1 MIFIYL
7 ISGLFLGWSLGANDT
22 GNIFGASVETR
33 MLKFRTAALIAAI
46 FITLG
51 AILEGS
57 GPSGTLGR
65 LGSVDAL
72 GGAFTVSLAAAAAI
86 FVIVRLGIPVST
98 SQTIVGAIIG
108 WNFFSGRI
116 TDFRSLLTIASS
128 WVVAFVLSAVIAAV
142 LFYIFR
148 AWINRSSMHLLEQ
161 DLFVRW
167 GLILVGAFGAYS
179 LGANNIANVVGVF
192 VPVTPFRDLNLGGLM
207 VLDGVKQLYIIGALS
222 IVVGIYT
229 YSHKV
234 MRTVGK
240 DLFHLSPVTA
250 LVALM
255 AEAIVLFL
263 FASRGLFNLLLKLG
277 LPTIPLVPVSSTQVI
292 VGAVM
297 GIAIAKGGKN
307 LRYGLLGKISLA
319 WVAAPVMAFFFS
331 YIALFIF
338 QNVFEQ
344 KVYQDLRYIFN
355 RRTIEEISAQGI
367 DTNGLSLVNGRVY
380 DKERLLYQELRQDD
394 NYSRDE
400 AIRLIRIAEEYPQQ
414 VNVALLM
421 ERGLHKRLSNA
432 QLEALR
438 GLDGRTFHRKW
449 ELYKALAQSQPW
461 QKRPDAGKDAIK
473 ERNRQIDSRLDILY
487 RTFFLPEKEWKKP

>member
-57 GPSGTLGR
+57 GPSSTLGR

-86 FVIVRLGIPVST
+86 FMIVRLGIPVST

-108 WNFFSGRI
+108 WNFFSGRV

-128 WVVAFVLSAVIAAV
+128 WVVAFVLSAVIAAL
-142 LFYIFR
+142 LFYLFR
-148 AWINRSSMHLLEQ
+148 GWLNRSKLHLLEQ
-161 DLFVRW
+161 DLFTRW

-192 VPVTPFRDLNLGGLM
+192 VPVTPFRDFNVGGLF
-207 VLDGVKQLYIIGALS
+207 VLDGVRQLYIIGAFS

-240 DLFHLSPVTA
+240 DLFRLSPVTA

-319 WVAAPVMAFFFS
+319 WVAAPLMAFFFS
-331 YIALFIF
+331 YIALFII

-344 KVYQDLRYIFN
+344 KVNQDLRYVFN
-355 RRTIEEISAQGI
+355 RRTIEEITNLKI
-367 DTNGLSLVNGRVY
+367 DTNGLSLVNGRIY
-380 DKERLLYQELRQDD
+380 DKERLLYQELRKN
-394 NYSRDE
+394 NYYDRE
-400 AIRLIRIAEEYPQQ
+400 QAMRIIQIAEEYPMQ
-414 VNVALLM
+414 VDITLLM
-421 ERGLHKRLSNA
+421 ERGIQKRLTVQ
-432 QLEALR
+432 QLDALTM
-438 GLDGRTFHRKW
+438 LDGHTFHRKW
-449 ELYKALAQSQPW
+449 ELYKALASNRVW
-461 QKRPDAGKDAIK
+461 VKQKDFGNETIK
-473 ERNRQIDSRLDILY
+473 SRNRMIDAHLDILQ
-487 RTFFLPEKEWKKP
+487 RTFFLPEKEWKQP